1 MEFNLEINKKNNHSC
16 DENDYLIDDVNN
28 LDLEKNNSS
37 DEDTK
42 YVNEEEEENVEKI
55 NIVDDMFF
63 KLNQQFTNSQF
74 ILKTLSIN
82 LKILQ
87 KEVLRERK
95 EYLKV
100 LSKNK
105 KKKKKNVSGFA
116 KPTLISDDLAEI
128 LKVEKGSK
136 LARTD
141 VTKLLSEYIKKNEL
155 QNPDNKKEIIL
166 DEKLNKLFGKYIDHD
181 RIEWFG
187 MQKHLKY
194 HFIKE

>member
-1 MEFNLEINKKNNHSC
+1 MEFNLETEKKNKSIYS
-16 DENDYLIDDVNN
+16 ENDYLIDDINN
-28 LDLEKNNSS
+28 LDLEKNINI
-37 DEDTK
+37 EDS
-42 YVNEEEEENVEKI
+42 NNISNGESEDLEKI
-55 NIVDDMFF
+55 NIVDDMFT

-87 KEVLRERK
+87 KEVIRERK
-95 EYLKV
+95 EYLKI

-116 KPTLISDDLAEI
+116 KPTLISEDLADI
-128 LKVEKGSK
+128 LNVERGSR

-141 VTKLLSEYIKKNEL
+141 VTKLLSEYIKKNNL

-166 DEKLNKLFGKYIDHD
+166 DENLNKLFGKYIKNNK
-181 RIEWFG
+181 IEWFG